1 MGIYGAAIKKLQI
14 REGTIDMNRVATLAC
29 LIVLVMQG
37 AAAADGTRSIPYAR
51 ADVLKLAEKVA
62 DYQLATMG
70 GGYVPPNTSKDTI
83 DPTGWVQ
90 AAFFVGLTA
99 LADRSDKPAYSSA
112 IVARGV
118 ANQWQL
124 GPRLYHADDHSIGAT
139 YLWAAQHAGVESAL
153 APLRERFDR
162 ILEYPPSVDLAHA
175 DYGDPR
181 GVTCAQRWCW
191 SDAIFMAPPV
201 WFELSLRTADP
212 KYANFAKAELDAVNA
227 YLYDASEHLYFRDS
241 RFFDRRGPNGEK
253 IFWSRGNG
261 WALSGLARSIPLLT
275 ENDPAR
281 ERMESVFKQMAAK
294 LKSIQRQD
302 GFWSPSLLADPQSSV
317 PESSGTGFFVHGLAW
332 GMKAGLLSRSDYEA
346 TVRKG
351 WSALT
356 RAVHPTGKVGY
367 VQQVSDRPDNVS
379 FDDTQYYGVGA
390 FLLAATAVADL
401 NLKPA
406 ADLTKSQAP
415 RTQAV
420 LNVREGGEMSQGAM
434 QGGTFHRKHAFNVP
448 SEHAIHDGLFA
459 FEGLGWESD
468 LIGYRLYLDERFAVD
483 IFGKKTNSTVL
494 QRIGQKGDDYHELSD
509 WGMDVFKVGET
520 VGLGSVGRIRD
531 GKPAQL
537 QPSKLRVLILEG
549 RAEEAV
555 SEVVASG
562 FNDSDVE
569 LTASFSIRQGSPITR
584 VEGRAS
590 RPIAELITGI
600 THHPGVRVIHSDR
613 PVNGWAYVATWGKQS
628 LANDDLGLVLFYQPR
643 AVHAGTVVDANGML
657 YVQFLEADRFD
668 YGFAAAWAQ
677 DRQGAVDLTSFQA
690 WLDSR
695 LNDIAARL

>member
-1 MGIYGAAIKKLQI
+1 MKKVAA
-14 REGTIDMNRVATLAC
+14 LAC
-29 LIVLVMQG
+29 LIVLVTQG
-37 AAAADGTRSIPYAR
+37 AVGADDMRGIPYAR
-51 ADVLKLAEKVA
+51 ADALELAEKVA

-70 GGYVPPNTSKDTI
+70 GGYVPPNTSKDTS

-99 LADRSDKPAYSSA
+99 LADRSDNAAYSSA
-112 IVARGV
+112 ILARGM

-124 GPRLYHADDHSIGAT
+124 GPRLYHADDHSIAAI
-139 YLWAAQHAGVESAL
+139 YLWAAQHAAHDGAI

-162 ILEYPPSVDLAHA
+162 ILAYPPSVDLAHA

-191 SDAIFMAPPV
+191 SDAIFMSPPV
-201 WFELSLRTADP
+201 WFELSRQAADP
-212 KYANFAKAELDAVNA
+212 KYANYAKAELDAVNA
-227 YLYDASEHLYFRDS
+227 YLYDSSEHLYYRDS
-241 RFFDRRGPNGEK
+241 RFFDRRGPDGEK

-261 WALSGLARSIPLLT
+261 WALSGLARSIPLLP
-275 ENDPAR
+275 ENDPTR

-302 GFWSPSLLADPQSSV
+302 GFWSPSLLADPHSSV

-332 GMKAGLLSRSDYEA
+332 GIKAGLLPRSGYEP
-346 TVRKG
+346 TVRMG

-356 RAVHPTGKVGY
+356 RSVHPTGKVGY

-390 FLLAATAVADL
+390 FLLAATAIADL
-401 NLKPA
+401 NLKPS
-406 ADLTKSQAP
+406 ADLTKSQPP

-420 LNVREGGEMSQGAM
+420 LNVREGGAMSQGAL
-434 QGGTFHRKHAFNVP
+434 QGGTFHRKHAFTVP
-448 SEHAIHDGLFA
+448 NEHAIHDGLFA

-468 LIGYRLYLDERFAVD
+468 LIGYRLYLDERFAID
-483 IFGKKTNSTVL
+483 IFGKKTHSTVL
-494 QRIGQKGDDYHELSD
+494 ERIGQKGDDYHELSD

-520 VGLGSVGRIRD
+520 VGLGSIGRLRN

-537 QPSKLRVLILEG
+537 QPSKLRVRIHEG
-549 RAEEAV
+549 SAEEAV
-555 SEVVASG
+555 SEVVASDFG
-562 FNDSDVE
+562 DRGVE
-569 LTASFSIRQGSPITR
+569 LSTKFSIRQGSPITR
-584 VEGRAS
+584 VEGRTS
-590 RPIAELITGI
+590 HPIAELITGI

-628 LANDDLGLVLFYQPR
+628 LANDDLGLVLFYRP
-643 AVHAGTVVDANGML
+643 ATVNAGSPLDENGML
-657 YVQFLEADRFD
+657 YVQFVEAKHFD
-668 YGFAAAWAQ
+668 YAFAAAWSQ
-677 DRQGAVDLTSFQA
+677 DRQGAVDLASFQA